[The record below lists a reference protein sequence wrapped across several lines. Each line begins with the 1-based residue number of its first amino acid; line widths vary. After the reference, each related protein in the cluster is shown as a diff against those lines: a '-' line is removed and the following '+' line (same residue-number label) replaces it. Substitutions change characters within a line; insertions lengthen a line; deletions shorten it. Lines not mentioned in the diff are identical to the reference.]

1 MTEGTTDDVLEREK
15 LRYEVDKLQIEVS
28 QLRKPFRQPATV
40 AAIFLGLVTSGAAGI
55 QYQLNQIQAENTKL
69 DIAKLAEEREKL
81 SQEIKVLGDQ
91 RAAIQSQLSD
101 GSAAV
106 AAANQQIADVQQK
119 LTALEERLRSESG
132 VRPALYKD
140 LSDSANALRLA
151 AATSEDAATSL
162 DLTQREIKSSRAPR
176 ASGLLGSFKVG
187 IYYNV
192 KDSTAKAFAEQV
204 QGALNGNVSI
214 TQLYPREQAFFES
227 VNVPM
232 GNEVRYEDPAE
243 LPAARELQTLLASRS
258 PGDTFRLRAVGT
270 KTPNFLSIFIDKR

>member
-1 MTEGTTDDVLEREK
+1 MTDGKTDDVLEREK

-28 QLRKPFRQPATV
+28 QLRKPFRQPTTV

-69 DIAKLAEEREKL
+69 EIAKLAEEREKL
-81 SQEIKVLGDQ
+81 SQEIKALGDQ

-106 AAANQQIADVQQK
+106 AAANQQIADAQQK
-119 LTALEERLRSESG
+119 LTALEQRLRSESG
-132 VRPALYKD
+132 VHPALYKD
-140 LSDSANALRLA
+140 LSDSASALRLA
-151 AATSEDAATSL
+151 VATSNDAATSL
-162 DLTQREIKSSRAPR
+162 ELAEREIKSSRGR

-192 KDSTAKAFAEQV
+192 KDATAKTFAEQV

-214 TQLYPREQAFFES
+214 TQLYPRDQAFFDS

-232 GNEVRYEDPAE
+232 GNEVRYEDPGE

-258 PGDTFRLRAVGT
+258 PRDTFRLRAVGT